1 MNDLRHEPTYL
12 GYSSVRR
19 DQPDGTPITVLHI
32 GPTLTRLVFG
42 KDMMA
47 EVTFSLDIG
56 SQKTSSDHFKHTP
69 PTPNEMEN
77 AIMSVEDEIA
87 QAPAS
92 LLAGSNLFTNDAAI
106 REIAQMAGL
115 ADQTVMNFGLTEV
128 EITFD
133 RLVSVLQGRPASSE
147 GLPVSPEF
155 AATLLILREFMHH
168 LKFPSIA
175 VVN

>member
-1 MNDLRHEPTYL
+1 MNDPRLEPTHL

-32 GPTLTRLVFG
+32 GPKQTCLVFG
-42 KDMMA
+42 KNMMA
-47 EVTFSLDIG
+47 EVTISLDIG
-56 SQKTSSDHFKHTP
+56 SQKTSTDHFKHTL
-69 PTPNEMEN
+69 PTSGEMEN

-92 LLAGSNLFTNDAAI
+92 LLAGSRLFTNDVAI
-106 REIAQMAGL
+106 REIALMAGL
-115 ADQTVMNFGLTEV
+115 ADQPVMHFGITEV
-128 EITFD
+128 EMTFD

-147 GLPVSPEF
+147 GLPERPEF

-168 LKFPSIA
+168 LKFSSIT
-175 VVN
+175 VVG

>member
-1 MNDLRHEPTYL
+1 MNDLRLEPTHF

-32 GPTLTRLVFG
+32 GPTQTRLVFG
-42 KDMMA
+42 KNMMA

-69 PTPNEMEN
+69 PTANEMEN
-77 AIMSVEDEIA
+77 AIMGVEDEIA
-87 QAPAS
+87 KAPAS
-92 LLAGSNLFTNDAAI
+92 LLAGSHLLTSDLAI
-106 REIAQMAGL
+106 REIALMAGL
-115 ADQTVMNFGLTEV
+115 ADQPVLNLGIADV
-128 EITFD
+128 ETTFD
-133 RLVSVLQGRPASSE
+133 RLVSVLQGRPAPSE
-147 GLPVSPEF
+147 GLPESAEF

-175 VVN
+175 VIN

>member
-1 MNDLRHEPTYL
+1 MNDLRLEPTHL

-19 DQPDGTPITVLHI
+19 NQPDGTPITVLHI
-32 GPTLTRLVFG
+32 GPTQTRLVYG

-47 EVTFSLDIG
+47 AVTISLAIG
-56 SQKTSSDHFKHTP
+56 SQKTSNDHFKHTP
-69 PTPNEMEN
+69 SMPNEMEN

-92 LLAGSNLFTNDAAI
+92 LLAGTNLFTNDVAI
-106 REIAQMAGL
+106 REIALMAGL
-115 ADQTVMNFGLTEV
+115 ADQPVMNFGITEV
-128 EITFD
+128 EMTFD

-147 GLPVSPEF
+147 GLPESPEF

-168 LKFPSIA
+168 LKFPSIS